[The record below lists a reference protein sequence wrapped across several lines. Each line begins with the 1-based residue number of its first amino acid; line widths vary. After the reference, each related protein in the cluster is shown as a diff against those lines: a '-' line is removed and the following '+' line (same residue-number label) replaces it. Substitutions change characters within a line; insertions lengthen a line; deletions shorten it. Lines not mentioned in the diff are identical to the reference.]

1 MLAEVPLTGLSF
13 DVAGRAADGSLPGE
27 HPAGRRTLSA
37 AMLAAAAVGAGLG
50 LASGLTG
57 VGGGV
62 FLTPLLLALRVA
74 TTRQVAAVSVAF
86 ILVNSAAGLAGWLG
100 SGRSLAA
107 IDPRMLVA
115 AVAGG
120 LAGSQVGAFRLPV
133 RPLRILMAVVLAV
146 ASVKLLGHAVGS
158 GEARGRSPSADS
170 QR

>member
-37 AMLAAAAVGAGLG
+37 AMLAAVGAGLG